1 MDEFADMGVDLR
13 ERRVEETSQVGS
25 GRSNATF
32 GELLQ
37 GALDADGNNFMVP
50 LPIAM
55 WSSATL
61 ELDATEAT
69 LRVWPPTKRKSA
81 RLARLILAHFGVTA
95 RGRLS
100 VQSLVPEG
108 KGLASSSADLVATAR
123 AVSNAVGRP
132 LPQHTLLDFLRLI
145 EPSDGV
151 MYRGSV
157 LFFHRQVEFGRTLG
171 PLPRLRILAIDEG
184 GEIDTIAYNR
194 TSRAITRGDA
204 AEYARLLNRVES
216 AFEARDFEEVGRVAT
231 RSAVMNQCRNPKKH
245 LHEVI
250 EISERFGGLGVVVTH
265 SAPCVG
271 VLVREN
277 ENQGR
282 QIPEITNA
290 LRALGTEVMDLR
302 GL

>member
-1 MDEFADMGVDLR
+1 MDEFADAGLDLR
-13 ERRVEETSQVGS
+13 KRRPKETPRVGS

-37 GALDADGNNFMVP
+37 GALDADGNNFMVT

-61 ELDATEAT
+61 ELDTTEAS

-95 RGRLS
+95 LGRLS
-100 VQSLVPEG
+100 VRSLVPEG

-123 AVSNAVGRP
+123 AVSDAIGQP
-132 LPQHTLLDFLRLI
+132 LPQQTLLDFLRLI

-194 TSRAITRGDA
+194 TSRAITRGEA
-204 AEYARLLNRVES
+204 AEYARLLSRVES

-231 RSAVMNQCRNPKKH
+231 RSAVMNQRRNPKKH

-250 EISERFGGLGVVVTH
+250 EISKRFGALGVAVTH
-265 SAPCVG
+265 SGPCVG
-271 VLVREN
+271 VLVRES
-277 ENQGR
+277 ESHGS
-282 QIPEITNA
+282 QIPEITEA
-290 LRALGTEVMDLR
+290 LRGLGTEVMDLR